1 MKSTISIARFAV
13 LAAVLGAF
21 PVAIMAQ
28 DDDSNWNHFGLNLR
42 AGFNVRA
49 KFSEATSA
57 AVLPFPISAEG
68 AVNRHYTDGYVDVD
82 SSGNQGG
89 QTWNWGYHN
98 GSQITDEGGTVVMH
112 ATGSTGGSSQYVTD
126 DPNVGLDLNYV
137 RDITHQKWGRFGI
150 KIAFGYT
157 PIGVHDHDPISGGS
171 ETIADSYALN
181 GVVAPTA
188 PYSGSFSGPGPV
200 LSSTPFSRTVTMGS
214 AGGLITGTHDVD
226 ASLYDLRLGPS
237 FDFPLGK
244 GFSIEAG
251 GGVAVG
257 LVDSEFKF
265 SENTGAAVATGDVHN
280 SGLRL
285 GGYAEV
291 GLAYRVCHS
300 ASIFTGAQIQSLGT
314 FNQSVAGRNSRLD
327 IGQTIFYE
335 LGFEWGF

>member
-1 MKSTISIARFAV
+1 MKPTISIGRFAV
-13 LAAVLGAF
+13 LAAVLAL
-21 PVAIMAQ
+21 PVSIMAQ

-49 KFSEATSA
+49 KFSEATA
-57 AVLPFPISAEG
+57 ASLPPGPG
-68 AVNRHYTDGYVDVD
+68 AGANLNHHYNDGYVNVD

-89 QTWNWGYHN
+89 QTWNWGYQN
-98 GSQITDEGGTVVMH
+98 SSQIGGEGGAVVFH
-112 ATGSTGGSSQYVTD
+112 ATGGTGGASKYVTD
-126 DPNVGLDLNYV
+126 DPNAGLDLNYV
-137 RDITHQKWGRFGI
+137 RDITHRTWGRFGI

-157 PIGVHDHDPISGGS
+157 PIAVRDHDPISGGS
-171 ETIADSYALN
+171 ESIADTYLLP
-181 GVVAPTA
+181 GVIAPTA
-188 PYSGSFSGPGPV
+188 PYSGSFSGPGTVIDSQPE
-200 LSSTPFSRTVTMGS
+200 SRSVTMGA
-214 AGGLITGTHDVD
+214 AGGVITGTHTVD

-257 LVDSEFKF
+257 LVDSDFKF
-265 SENTGAAVATGDVHN
+265 SENTGAAVTTGDVHN

-291 GLAYRVCHS
+291 GVAYRVCHS
-300 ASIFTGAQIQSLGT
+300 ASIFTGAEFQCLGN
-314 FNQSVAGRNSRLD
+314 FNQSVAGRTSRLD

-335 LGFEWGF
+335 LGLEWGF